1 MNFTN
6 LSIEEIQTST
16 LITQHAKNWAI
27 SNIEYLNKDMRI
39 FGTSTKIEKGSDKF
53 DTYILYLAPHDLISV
68 LTLCSGAESAG
79 CAPECLYKTGQL
91 GMKTG
96 RNAMYKRTVLMLLRP
111 EWFESTLLSEID
123 KAEAKANKTG
133 IPALFRLNGTSDL
146 GWTHIFQAKKDSS
159 FYDYTKV
166 LSRIRKN
173 NLPNYDLT
181 FSASMY
187 SKQSRTAFKKAIER
201 QHRIAVA
208 FNTKESKLD
217 EFKIPSG
224 FKSFDDTDLRHL
236 DGQVIGVLKRKGSN
250 IAERLMENKKTA
262 SFFVTESNLDEF
274 NNIIARSA

>member
-6 LSIEEIQTST
+6 LTIEEIQNST
-16 LITQHAKNWAI
+16 LITEHAKNWAI
-27 SNIEYLNKDMRI
+27 SHIEYLNKDMRI
-39 FGTSTKIEKGSDKF
+39 FGTSTKVEKGSDKF

-111 EWFESTLLSEID
+111 EWFQNTLLSEID

-133 IPALFRLNGTSDL
+133 IPALYRLNGTSDL
-146 GWTHIFQAKKDSS
+146 DWSHIFQARKDSS
-159 FYDYTKV
+159 FYDYTKI
-166 LSRIRKN
+166 LSRLRKN
-173 NLPNYDLT
+173 SSDNYDLT

-187 SKQSRTAFKKAIER
+187 SKQSRTAFKKAVER

-217 EFKIPSG
+217 EFTIPSG

-236 DGQVIGVLKRKGSN
+236 DDQVIGVLKRKGSN
-250 IAERLMENKKTA
+250 IAERIIENRKSA

>member
-6 LSIEEIQTST
+6 LSIEEIQNST
-16 LITQHAKNWAI
+16 LITEHAKNWAI
-27 SNIEYLNKDMRI
+27 SHIEYINKDMRI
-39 FGTSTKIEKGSDKF
+39 FGTSTKVEKGSDKF

-111 EWFESTLLSEID
+111 EWFETTLLSEID

-133 IPALFRLNGTSDL
+133 IPAIFRLNGTSDL
-146 GWTHIFQAKKDSS
+146 DWSHIFQAKKDSS
-159 FYDYTKV
+159 FYDYTKI
-166 LSRIRKN
+166 LSRLRKN
-173 NLPNYDLT
+173 SLENYDLT

-217 EFKIPSG
+217 EFTIPSG

-236 DGQVIGVLKRKGSN
+236 DDQVIGVLKRKGSN
-250 IAERLMENKKTA
+250 ISERIIENKKST

>member
-6 LSIEEIQTST
+6 LSIEEIQNST
-16 LITQHAKNWAI
+16 LITEHAKNWAI
-27 SNIEYLNKDMRI
+27 SHIEYLNKDMRI
-39 FGTSTKIEKGSDKF
+39 FGTSTKVEKGSDKF

-111 EWFESTLLSEID
+111 EWFQNTLLSEID

-133 IPALFRLNGTSDL
+133 IPALYRLNGTSDL
-146 GWTHIFQAKKDSS
+146 DWSHIFQARKDSS
-159 FYDYTKV
+159 FYDYTKI
-166 LSRIRKN
+166 LSRLRKN
-173 NLPNYDLT
+173 SSDNYDLT

-187 SKQSRTAFKKAIER
+187 SKQSRTAFKKAVER

-217 EFKIPSG
+217 EFTIPSG

-236 DGQVIGVLKRKGSN
+236 DDQVIGVLKRKGSN
-250 IAERLMENKKTA
+250 IAERIIENRKSA

>member
-6 LSIEEIQTST
+6 LSIEEIQNST
-16 LITQHAKNWAI
+16 LITEHAKNWAI
-27 SNIEYLNKDMRI
+27 SHIEYINKDMRI
-39 FGTSTKIEKGSDKF
+39 FGTSTKVEKGSDKF

-111 EWFESTLLSEID
+111 EWFETTLLSEID
-123 KAEAKANKTG
+123 KAENKAKKTG
-133 IPALFRLNGTSDL
+133 IPALYRLNGTSDL
-146 GWTHIFQAKKDSS
+146 DWSHIFQARKDSS
-159 FYDYTKV
+159 FYDYTKI
-166 LSRIRKN
+166 LSRLRKN
-173 NLPNYDLT
+173 SSDNYDLT

-187 SKQSRTAFKKAIER
+187 SKQSRTAFKKAVER

-217 EFKIPSG
+217 EFTIPSG

-236 DGQVIGVLKRKGSN
+236 DDQVIGVLKRKGSN
-250 IAERLMENKKTA
+250 IAERIIENRKSA

>member
-6 LSIEEIQTST
+6 LTIEEIQSST
-16 LITQHAKNWAI
+16 LITEHAKNWAI
-27 SNIEYLNKDMRI
+27 SHIEYLNKDMKI
-39 FGTSTKIEKGSDKF
+39 FGTSAKVEKGSDKF
-53 DTYILYLAPHDLISV
+53 DTYILYLAPHNLISV

-79 CAPECLYKTGQL
+79 CAEDCLYKSGLL
-91 GMKTG
+91 GKKTG
-96 RNAMYKRTVLMLLRP
+96 RNAMYKRTILMLLRP
-111 EWFESTLLSEID
+111 EWFESKLLSEID
-123 KAEAKANKTG
+123 KAEAKAKKTG
-133 IPALFRLNGTSDL
+133 IRCLFRLNGTSDL
-146 GWTHIFQAKKDSS
+146 DWTHIFQAKKDSS
-159 FYDYTKV
+159 FYDYTKI
-166 LSRIRKN
+166 LSRLRKN
-173 NLPNYDLT
+173 NSHNYDLT

-187 SKQSRTAFKKAIER
+187 SKQSRTAFKKAVER

-217 EFKIPSG
+217 KFTIPSG

-250 IAERLMENKKTA
+250 ISERLIENKKTA

>member
-6 LSIEEIQTST
+6 LTIEEIQNST
-16 LITQHAKNWAI
+16 LITEHAKNWAI
-27 SNIEYLNKDMRI
+27 SHIEYLNKDMRI
-39 FGTSTKIEKGSDKF
+39 FGTSTKVEKGSDKF

-111 EWFESTLLSEID
+111 EWFETTLLSEID
-123 KAEAKANKTG
+123 KAEAKAKKTG
-133 IPALFRLNGTSDL
+133 IPALYRLNGTSDL
-146 GWTHIFQAKKDSS
+146 DWTHIFQARKDSS
-159 FYDYTKV
+159 FYDYTKI
-166 LSRIRKN
+166 LSRLRKN
-173 NLPNYDLT
+173 NSHNYDLT

-217 EFKIPSG
+217 DFTIPEG

-250 IAERLMENKKTA
+250 IAERIMENRKSA